1 MMVLERLFVR
11 AVACLLFVCS
21 SRSTG
26 VASSMVECKYDDCHI
41 SLDITEMKDE
51 GETIDPF
58 NDNIFMKMCNNH
70 KDKPLIRNS
79 LSTFFAI
86 EEKKTGIRRLPN
98 PFLFLPLQAGHCTE
112 MKILVQ
118 KDTYESGIIQVD
130 GHLNLNSDT
139 TQRCYCHLSVSRQED
154 ISACDLEDIKSLKI
168 TEIADPRHDRDR
180 FIEIYSEKCKNKV
193 ILDDIK
199 VERVHREGEYN
210 ETGVR
215 AMSLQSLKF
224 DKKGYIV
231 ISSTEE
237 NALSTFHIDRDYTM
251 VLPAFF
257 FGNTFGKDFFRIVQ
271 YDASNKIVIE
281 EFQVVEEDFTKGRAV
296 RNCDSEGAASWTLQ
310 YGNVEDCD
318 PFYWYC
324 APTEEPSLSPSQDPS
339 TSPTSLPS
347 LLPTTSPS
355 SNPSSEPS
363 LLPSNSPSQLPSFSP
378 SISPTIIPSVSAS
391 EAPSNSPTRELSEYP
406 SDSPSDHPSQEPT
419 CYKNKDKYCDKD

>member
-1 MMVLERLFVR
+1 MNPHGVSLLSDRIFESKTSQRTKDFKLLPVSQEMMVLEKLFVR

-41 SLDITEMKDE
+41 SLDITEKDE
-51 GETIDPF
+51 GETIDQF

-86 EEKKTGIRRLPN
+86 EEEKTGIRRLPN

-130 GHLNLNSDT
+130 GHLNLNSNT

-180 FIEIYSEKCKNKV
+180 FIEIYTEKCQNKV

-224 DKKGYIV
+224 DEKGYIV
-231 ISSTEE
+231 
-237 NALSTFHIDRDYTM
+237 LS
-251 VLPAFF
+251 
-257 FGNTFGKDFFRIVQ
+257 
-271 YDASNKIVIE
+271 
-281 EFQVVEEDFTKGRAV
+281 
-296 RNCDSEGAASWTLQ
+296 
-310 YGNVEDCD
+310 
-318 PFYWYC
+318 
-324 APTEEPSLSPSQDPS
+324 
-339 TSPTSLPS
+339 
-347 LLPTTSPS
+347 
-355 SNPSSEPS
+355 
-363 LLPSNSPSQLPSFSP
+363 
-378 SISPTIIPSVSAS
+378 
-391 EAPSNSPTRELSEYP
+391 
-406 SDSPSDHPSQEPT
+406 
-419 CYKNKDKYCDKD
+419 